1 MCDVLGIRNPSDVK
15 RNLNEAD
22 KGLGSIYTPGGKQ
35 QVTVVNESPSGVSL
49 VLGSGEPVW
58 ENPR

>member
-1 MCDVLGIRNPSDVK
+1 MLETTTSNASRRLDAR
-15 RNLNEAD
+15 D
-22 KGLGSIYTPGGKQ
+22 KDMRTMHTPGGNQK
-35 QVTVVNESPSGVSL
+35 VTVVNESPSGVSL